1 MFRHSRLVCSV
12 RRWSPG
18 CGDCNEWS
26 RVLSGRIAALSPSR
40 RSGVAAFA
48 PSVPISRYLARS
60 ELCVGT
66 ESLMCF
72 QRLAGG
78 FLVGKQ
84 PLAVKL
90 EPTGNLFRTTL
101 GFFRLVWISCA
112 ADGLWG
118 HCRAAVYA
126 ELVAVRK
133 LTLNSFREQQPGLV
147 LLQRWWC
154 RLVEL
159 WCPALLLKKNWR
171 TNNPTQSVSP
181 PFKSEWKWMGLMVV
195 SPASLF
201 IDGNKLDPRELILS
215 LMSSC

>member
-1 MFRHSRLVCSV
+1 MFRYSRLVCSV
-12 RRWSPG
+12 RCWSPS

-118 HCRAAVYA
+118 HCRAAVYT

-133 LTLNSFREQQPGLV
+133 LTLNSFRDQQPGLV
-147 LLQRWWC
+147 LLQRSWC
-154 RLVEL
+154 RLVSCGVRL
-159 WCPALLLKKNWR
+159 CYWR
-171 TNNPTQSVSP
+171 KTEEQTNPLRQFHLPSNL
-181 PFKSEWKWMGLMVV
+181 SENEWAWWLCHLRH
-195 SPASLF
+195 S
-201 IDGNKLDPRELILS
+201 S
-215 LMSSC
+215 LMETNWTRVS

>member
-1 MFRHSRLVCSV
+1 MFRHSRLVCPV
-12 RRWSPG
+12 RRWSPS

-101 GFFRLVWISCA
+101 GFFRLVWISCG

-133 LTLNSFREQQPGLV
+133 LTLNSFRDQQPGLV
-147 LLQRWWC
+147 PGC
-154 RLVEL
+154 
-159 WCPALLLKKNWR
+159 C
-171 TNNPTQSVSP
+171 SV
-181 PFKSEWKWMGLMVV
+181 GGV
-195 SPASLF
+195 
-201 IDGNKLDPRELILS
+201 D
-215 LMSSC
+215 